1 MAAVDVCSIDDLSE
15 GIPRIFRVSGRDVAL
30 VRRGDEVFAV
40 RNVCPHKTHSF
51 HGGQIE
57 KQVTGTGVPDQPL
70 VWDDEFVIICP
81 WHHWRFNVRS
91 GVCSSDAALRVR
103 TYEVQAQGDRILV
116 DVARKAEARARERSS
131 VPGG

>member
-15 GIPRIFRVSGRDVAL
+15 GIPRIVRVSGRDVAL
-30 VRRGDEVFAV
+30 TRRGDEVFAV

-70 VWDDEFVIICP
+70 VWDDEFVIVCP

-91 GVCSSDAALRVR
+91 GVCSADSALRVR
-103 TYEVQAQGDRILV
+103 TYGVWVEGERVLV
-116 DVARKAEARARERSS
+116 DIATKAETRSREGSSAR
-131 VPGG
+131 